1 MDFFKE
7 FAELAY
13 TKAESFFLKG
23 VNSLLD
29 FTNGHGAFAIAV
41 ALIISIAL
49 FFFAKNSLKVYR
61 VALPLAAII
70 FGSWAASRICTRIIN
85 YFFPSMVEYIDPAYL
100 SGIAAAVVLAFFCIK
115 YYRFATIALGAGVGL
130 VFLVP
135 VVSLFFKTSDIVMTI
150 VGMSSPRVVEAI
162 EILAIHVCMLL
173 TAFIFFKWF
182 KPIYVFITTVLGTAA
197 SFGVITF
204 FAFKITDYTVK
215 ITLVACAIGAIV
227 GLFFCANQLKEH
239 KHDFNRP
246 PCKRCAKE
254 NKKKAKAAAKKAKK
268 NNKKAKAAA

>member
-7 FAELAY
+7 FAEIAY
-13 TKAESFFLKG
+13 TKAESYFLKG
-23 VNSLLD
+23 VNWLLD
-29 FTNGHGAFAIAV
+29 FTNGYGAFAIAV

-49 FFFAKNSLKVYR
+49 FFYAKNSFKVYR
-61 VALPLAAII
+61 IALPIAAII
-70 FGSWAASRICTRIIN
+70 FGSWAASKICTRIIN
-85 YFFPSMVEYIDPAYL
+85 YFFPSVVEYIDPAYL

-135 VVSLFFKTSDIVMTI
+135 AVSLFLNTSDIVRVI
-150 VGMSSPRVVEAI
+150 VDMSSPRVVEAF
-162 EILAIHVCMLL
+162 EILILHACMLIS
-173 TAFIFFKWF
+173 AFVFFKWF
-182 KPIYVFITTVLGTAA
+182 KQIYIFVSTVIGTAA

-227 GLFFCANQLKEH
+227 GLIFCVNQLKEH
-239 KHDFNRP
+239 KHDFVRP

-254 NKKKAKAAAKKAKK
+254 NKKKAKAAKKH
-268 NNKKAKAAA
+268 NKKAAKAA